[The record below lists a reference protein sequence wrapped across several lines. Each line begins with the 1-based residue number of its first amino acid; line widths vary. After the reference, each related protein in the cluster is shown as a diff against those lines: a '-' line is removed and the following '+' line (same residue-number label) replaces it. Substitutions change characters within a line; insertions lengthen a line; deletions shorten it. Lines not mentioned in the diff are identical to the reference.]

1 MDDLF
6 EPLKANI
13 EAHEPGQ
20 APSSSLLTD
29 LTNLL
34 FPALTSADVA
44 SIEEVATL
52 LNKLFDA
59 LPSTSNKEQERQT
72 LDESPENHFQ
82 LLQTALLDAL
92 WSLDVLFDSNGQV
105 WPPPANSQDSS
116 PQRLKLRQLLAL
128 LVDKIP
134 LPLQKLRIALTIATE
149 PATEGRIAQGE
160 VRMRTGM

>member
-6 EPLKANI
+6 EPLKAKI

-20 APSSSLLTD
+20 SPSSSLLTD

-34 FPALTSADVA
+34 FPALTSSDVA
-44 SIEEVATL
+44 SIEEVAIL

-59 LPSTSNKEQERQT
+59 LPSTSNEQERLT
-72 LDESPENHFQ
+72 LDELPKNHFQ

-105 WPPPANSQDSS
+105 WPPPPNSQDSS